1 MRKNRQYIEL
11 LEKEKS
17 LMKRKEYNK
26 LIQQYNDLGKSLY
39 KEPFDTDL
47 PFTVISSSNFQT

>member
-1 MRKNRQYIEL
+1 MRSNRQYIEL

-26 LIQQYNDLGKSLY
+26 LIQQYNDLGKSVNLSW
-39 KEPFDTDL
+39 ET
-47 PFTVISSSNFQT
+47 TSM